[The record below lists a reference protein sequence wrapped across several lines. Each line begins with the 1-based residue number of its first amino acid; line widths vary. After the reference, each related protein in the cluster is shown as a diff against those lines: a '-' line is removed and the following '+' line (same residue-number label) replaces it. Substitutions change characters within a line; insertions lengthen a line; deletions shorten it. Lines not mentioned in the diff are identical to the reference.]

1 MKRTGG
7 FRWRAGLVGLLF
19 FGLFGALA
27 ARVAHLQLGDHSEL
41 RLTYQRR
48 VIFREDLQAARGAVR
63 DRTGRVLALD
73 EAKKHVGVDPSFIHA
88 HSDRHLVHAALSRF
102 LHVEPAMIGAR
113 LQETDRRFAYLEHFV
128 DEIRADELQTYLREN
143 ALGRGVVL
151 ETVNTRT
158 YPHGNLLSHVL
169 GFVNRENVGSA
180 GVEQTMHRFLQSRGG
195 IRVSEKDGRRRE
207 MASRRSLQ
215 IDPAEGADVTL
226 TVDLFLQFGVEEALD
241 RAVARYNA
249 AGAWAVV
256 MDVKTGEILAMASRP
271 DYDPNLF
278 NEANREHMR
287 NRNVT
292 GSYEP
297 GSIFK
302 AMVFAAALNEGLV
315 DPAEVIDCEYGVWI
329 HRNRPLRDY
338 HPYAKLTAAEVL
350 HKSSNIGT
358 AKIALRMDPRVMY
371 DYLRA
376 FGFGQRTGIDLPGEE
391 SGIMHD
397 PRNWDSLT
405 HSRMSMGHAVN
416 VTAVQ
421 MAAGM
426 NAIANGGV
434 LMRPYVV
441 REVRSSS
448 GDLLFMRH
456 PEAAGDPVIRPE
468 VAREMRELLAGV
480 TRPGGTGRRAAIEG
494 FSIAGKT
501 GTAQKVLPGG
511 GYAERLNVASFVG
524 FFPAE
529 NPALTILVSIDEPQG
544 DLRTGGSVAA
554 PVFREI
560 AEYAIGYYGIPPE
573 GF

>member
-1 MKRTGG
+1 MKKISGLRL
-7 FRWRAGLVGLLF
+7 RAGLTGLF
-19 FGLFGALA
+19 FLTLFGGLA
-27 ARVAHLQLGDHSEL
+27 ARVVHLQLGDHTEL

-48 VIFREDLQAARGAVR
+48 VIHREDLKASRGSVR
-63 DRTGRVLALD
+63 DRNGRLLALD
-73 EAKKHVGVDPSFIHA
+73 ESRKHVGVDPSFIHA
-88 HSDRHLVHAALSRF
+88 HNNPQLVHAALSRF

-113 LQETDRRFAYLEHFV
+113 LQETNRRFAYLERFV
-128 DEIRADELQTYLREN
+128 EEYRAEELDAYLREHSLRN
-143 ALGRGVVL
+143 GVVL
-151 ETVNTRT
+151 ETINTRS
-158 YPHGNLLSHVL
+158 YPHGNLLSHVV
-169 GFVNRENVGSA
+169 GFVNREDVGSA

-215 IDPAEGADVTL
+215 IDPTDGADVTL
-226 TVDLFLQFGVEEALD
+226 TVDLFLQHGVEEALEK
-241 RAVARYNA
+241 ALKQYNA
-249 AGAWAVV
+249 AGGWALV

-271 DYDPNLF
+271 DYDPNAF
-278 NEANREHMR
+278 NRTPSEHMR

-302 AMVFAAALNEGLV
+302 GLVFAAALNEGLV
-315 DPAEVIDCEYGVWI
+315 EPTEIIDCEYGVWI

-338 HPYAKLTAAEVL
+338 HPYARLTAEEVL

-358 AKIALRMDPRVMY
+358 AKIALRMAPEMMH
-371 DYLRA
+371 DYLRK

-405 HSRMSMGHAVN
+405 HSRMSIGHAVN

-421 MAAGM
+421 MAAAM
-426 NAIANGGV
+426 NAIANDGV

-441 REVRSSS
+441 REVRSPS
-448 GDLLFMRH
+448 GDLLFKRH
-456 PEAAGDPVIRPE
+456 PEEAGPPVVRPE
-468 VAREMRELLAGV
+468 VAREMRRMLAGV

-494 FSIAGKT
+494 FEIAGKT

-511 GYAERLNVASFVG
+511 GYAEKLNVASFVG
-524 FFPAE
+524 FLPAQ
-529 NPALTILVSIDEPQG
+529 NPVVTILVSIDEPQG
-544 DLRTGGSVAA
+544 ELRTGGSVAA
-554 PVFREI
+554 PVFKEI